1 MRVSCASWPPTRRT
15 SVSVRGRRT
24 GKSAANPIALKRSER
39 ATGRA
44 GCVER
49 LCAIGTKR
57 VVDARDRLVA
67 ASPLYGPRPPVAA
80 SRPGPA
86 RAATRSG
93 RTPAAAL
100 DRQQPPRAPS
110 RLPCVDLTAHRNPQA
125 VWQTH
130 ARIPRAKGGRR
141 EWRRDARRKRQRR
154 SAWVQPIAQCCLILT
169 TVPAVADRQRGASGS
184 RCGSPARPRVRVG
197 GSRAAI
203 ARPAAALAWWRVP
216 LLAFR
221 TR

>member
-67 ASPLYGPRPPVAA
+67 ASPLYGPRPSVAA

-110 RLPCVDLTAHRNPQA
+110 RLPCVDLTARRNPQA

-141 EWRRDARRKRQRR
+141 EWRRDARRAGKGGLRGCNRSPSAASSSRPFRQSR
-154 SAWVQPIAQCCLILT
+154 I
-169 TVPAVADRQRGASGS
+169 GS
-184 RCGSPARPRVRVG
+184 
-197 GSRAAI
+197 
-203 ARPAAALAWWRVP
+203 AALLGLGAGR
-216 LLAFR
+216 LLGLAFGWAALER
-221 TR
+221 R